1 MKKLSLAMVAG
12 VATLLFASAATA
24 GSVRADGS
32 ARSAAMLKVCPDAD
46 KCFTSIQAAIDA
58 ATDGDRIKIAVGT
71 YQGSLVID
79 KDIALDG
86 AGAADTIIT
95 GEADRRVITTASG
108 VSVLLKAVS
117 VTGGHPHLT
126 PVGGGILNRGS
137 LELVDLIVAG
147 NSAGGYGGGIYNV
160 GTLSLKH
167 SEVSDNVATGVEPF
181 GESTAGGIFN
191 LGDATLFGSTV
202 RGNSAYYDGGIENR
216 GTMTLRKSTVSDN
229 SAGVF
234 TGGIGNSGTLIL
246 YDSSVSSN
254 SAGHNGGIGNGGELT
269 LHNSLVNDNV
279 ARGFGGGAAGIANGG
294 TLAMYDTAVTGNEA
308 QTFGGGILNGGTLTM
323 QGGTLAD
330 NTAQESV
337 GGGLW
342 NTNSA
347 RASASLSDATVTRNT
362 AEHGG
367 GIYNAGQ
374 LTLSETTV
382 NGNTATCTGGGLY
395 NVATVLLFAS
405 TISGNTPNDR
415 VDAGPIT
422 PVPCVDGT

>member
-1 MKKLSLAMVAG
+1 MKRLFI
-12 VATLLFASAATA
+12 TLLSSALLTAAFAGTASATT
-24 GSVRADGS
+24 
-32 ARSAAMLKVCPDAD
+32 LKVCLDAD

-58 ATDGDRIKIAVGT
+58 ATEGDKIKIAAGT

-95 GEADRRVITTASG
+95 ADTGQRVITTASG

-117 VTGGHPHLT
+117 VADA
-126 PVGGGILNRGS
+126 VGGGIFNRGS
-137 LELVDLIVAG
+137 LELVDVIVSG
-147 NSAGGYGGGIYNV
+147 NRAPFGAGIYNE

-167 SEVSDNVATGVEPF
+167 SDVRDNLAAGAGPF
-181 GESTAGGIFN
+181 NEGAAGGIFN
-191 LGDATLFGSTV
+191 SGDATLLGSTV
-202 RGNSAYYDGGIENR
+202 RGNRATEEGGIENR
-216 GTMTLRKSTVSDN
+216 GTMTLRKTKVSDN
-229 SAGVF
+229 QAFVF
-234 TGGIGNSGTLIL
+234 IGGIYNGLGGTLIL

-254 SAGHNGGIGNGGELT
+254 RAGHTGGIGNGGEVT
-269 LHNSLVNDNV
+269 LHNSVVKDNV

-294 TLAMYDTAVTGNEA
+294 TLTMYDTAITGNEA

-330 NTAQESV
+330 NTAQESG

-342 NTNSA
+342 NSA
-347 RASASLSDATVTRNT
+347 SASDSASLSNATVTGNT
-362 AEHGG
+362 AYYGG
-367 GIYNAGQ
+367 GILNAGA

-382 NGNTATCTGGGLY
+382 SGNTATCTGGGLY
-395 NVATVLLFAS
+395 NVATVLLLAS

-415 VDAGPIT
+415 IDAEPSN
-422 PVPCVDGT
+422 PAPCV